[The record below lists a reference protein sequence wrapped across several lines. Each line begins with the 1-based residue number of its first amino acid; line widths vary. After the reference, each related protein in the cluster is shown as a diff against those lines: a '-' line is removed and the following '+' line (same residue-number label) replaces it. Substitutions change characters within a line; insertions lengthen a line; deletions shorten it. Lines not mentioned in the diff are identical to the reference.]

1 MRLGIMENVE
11 EFKKNMEKIMGV
23 SPLMQPG
30 MNFNLATGT
39 GIKIDK
45 TDEETTI
52 FVDLPGAVKEKI
64 DVTVDKNKIS
74 VIAHATTGKSIKK
87 NIFLKEKVDEK
98 RVKAAYS
105 NGILTIKLAQTPKKK
120 IKME

>member
-1 MRLGIMENVE
+1 MENVE

-64 DVTVDKNKIS
+64 DVTIDKNKIS

-87 NIFLKEKVDEK
+87 NIFLKEEVDEK

-120 IKME
+120 IKVE